1 MIVAFSNDAPI
12 ALVPGNFAPANIL
25 GVAGFLGLVIW
36 LYSWMLRRAR
46 AV

>member
-1 MIVAFSNDAPI
+1 MIVATENDAPL